1 MRLSRYAY
9 PNPSLRFEPFRS
21 RSLATVP
28 QVSGIECP
36 VDLRHSAPSQAPASS
51 DMCGPRG
58 HPIHS
63 RFPDARH
70 ATLTCFG
77 CRATKEGAHKHP
89 PPESTL
95 TPSSAPTKPHANSR
109 KPPTPHRRLWP
120 SRFRVSRPGVFP
132 AATLRDCWGPLLPAR
147 DRTPSARGTPGCGDL
162 NRRTQ
167 ACQSRTSR
175 ARTSFIARESQ
186 FSAELHGTRLRL
198 SAGLPDSSEFG
209 GSTHAG
215 GDSEN

>member
-1 MRLSRYAY
+1 MRLSRYSY

-28 QVSGIECP
+28 QVSGFECP
-36 VDLRHSAPSQAPASS
+36 VDLRRSAPSQAPASS

-58 HPIHS
+58 HPIHIEVP
-63 RFPDARH
+63 RCAPRDAHLFRMPSH
-70 ATLTCFG
+70 Q
-77 CRATKEGAHKHP
+77 EEAHMHP

-95 TPSSAPTKPHANSR
+95 TPSSVPTKPHANSR
-109 KPPTPHRRLWP
+109 KPPTPQRRLWL

-132 AATLRDCWGPLLPAR
+132 AATLRDFWGPLLPAR

-167 ACQSRTSR
+167 ACQSRTTR
-175 ARTSFIARESQ
+175 LRTSFIAQESQ
-186 FSAELHGTRLRL
+186 FSADLHGTRL
-198 SAGLPDSSEFG
+198 
-209 GSTHAG
+209 
-215 GDSEN
+215 